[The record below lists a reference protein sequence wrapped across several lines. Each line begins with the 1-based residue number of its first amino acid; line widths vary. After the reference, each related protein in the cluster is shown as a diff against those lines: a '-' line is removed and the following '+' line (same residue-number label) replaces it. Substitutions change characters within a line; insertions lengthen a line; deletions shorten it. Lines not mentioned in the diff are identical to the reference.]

1 MPRTSWQPLA
11 ALANKAFTVYDVAK
25 GRASPLA
32 LLTMGKGVP
41 AGGGSGGIGS
51 LFGGVKEFVTKG
63 ADGVGLLGNLGK
75 GLGSLFTGP
84 GADKFGRFGKVG
96 FVHGRRQTDCWPRRF
111 AGGAGDCYRP
121 RS

>member
-41 AGGGSGGIGS
+41 AGGGCCGIGS
-51 LFGGVKEFVTKG
+51 LFGGRNRICNSRVLAVLVCL
-63 ADGVGLLGNLGK
+63 AV
-75 GLGSLFTGP
+75 
-84 GADKFGRFGKVG
+84 
-96 FVHGRRQTDCWPRRF
+96 
-111 AGGAGDCYRP
+111 
-121 RS
+121 